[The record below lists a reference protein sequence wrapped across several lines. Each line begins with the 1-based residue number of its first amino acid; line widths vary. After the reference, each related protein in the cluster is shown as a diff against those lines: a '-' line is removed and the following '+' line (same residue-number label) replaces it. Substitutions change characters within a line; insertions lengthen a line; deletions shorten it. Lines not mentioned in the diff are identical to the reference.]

1 MLRRGQQAYSTLW
14 WVGFLT
20 FCLVPLAALSVGLGR
35 YSYARAAVQKAADA
49 AALAA
54 AREVDLALYRDTGQI
69 ELMPSAGP
77 VGGSY
82 AAMNSGY
89 LAARGIYPQ
98 VTGIAV
104 DQGRRTVRVGMAA
117 DASSLF
123 PAVLGRVVVRAEGE
137 AEVGMRRAPQRCGG
151 L

>member
-1 MLRRGQQAYSTLW
+1 MLRSGRQAYSTLW

-35 YSYARAAVQKAADA
+35 YFYARAEVQKAADA

-54 AREVDLALYRDTGQI
+54 AQEVDLALYRDTGQI
-69 ELMPSAGP
+69 ELMASAGP
-77 VGGSY
+77 VASSY

-89 LAARGIYPQ
+89 LATRRIYPQ
-98 VTGIAV
+98 VTGITV
-104 DQGRRTVRVGMAA
+104 DQGRRTVQVSMAA

-123 PAVLGRVVVRAEGE
+123 PSVLGGIVVRAEGE
-137 AEVGMRRAPQRCGG
+137 GEVRLRAAP
-151 L
+151 

>member
-1 MLRRGQQAYSTLW
+1 MLHRGRQAYSTLW

-35 YSYARAAVQKAADA
+35 YFYARAEVQKAADA

-54 AREVDLALYRDTGQI
+54 AQEVDLALYRDTGQI
-69 ELMPSAGP
+69 ELMASAGP
-77 VGGSY
+77 VASSY

-89 LAARGIYPQ
+89 LAARSIYPQ

-104 DQGRRTVRVGMAA
+104 DQGRRTVMVSMAA

-123 PAVLGRVVVRAEGE
+123 PSVLGGIVVSAEGE
-137 AEVGMRRAPQRCGG
+137 AEVRLRRSP
-151 L
+151 